1 MKVITLVVLFGIL
14 DKTDKA
20 HISILKIFY
29 KKKSKLNKNCV
40 FKLSVYLIKKQK

>member
-29 KKKSKLNKNCV
+29 KKKVSLIRIVFLN
-40 FKLSVYLIKKQK
+40 FPYTL